1 MDSRAQIRA
10 LDVVE
15 TFWETFNELG
25 NVIIL
30 NPIIVKSSFPIRLE
44 VVKEA
49 AKKMVQRHQSLRV
62 RIVSKMTKSEG
73 RETLKRYFVDLS
85 DSAEVIVREELLSSP
100 ESQSKELEGEP
111 VWENMLIKEQNE
123 FFENENSPLWR
134 IRMMKLGK
142 TGDLYR
148 TCFIGSFHHAIMDG
162 LSRQYFWTEL
172 LGLCVLS
179 NEFPEIDIPKNRV
192 TTLPKSVCKYFPS
205 SLKVKLLKPFY
216 SWRATAT
223 QGVCLYRKLVA
234 PFENPCNLEISRDL
248 YADFKKSPRTSILP
262 IKISNELLK
271 KLMSKCKERK
281 IQLNGAIEAV
291 SALGLMGLIYELR
304 ENRIDRD
311 SGDISELKDCE
322 RSSESGLDAEL
333 ATTSLNLS
341 CMNNCAPFSI
351 GGGDCFNQGCDR
363 NAVIPI
369 RTMVAINCRRW
380 VTKDNP
386 SVCPE
391 TIKVVET
398 DLMNALEVMQSN
410 LSSETTTTTG
420 LTDKSDEFAA
430 KNDSPGSSNLNS
442 GDENASSMENT
453 EFCEISHAS
462 RTKSRGHSKEFF
474 SSLNKINMSIAKLN
488 SPSGDRLGSSWLKKA
503 VSRVISPKNRK
514 DKQIK
519 TVGLGSYAVLMGL
532 DMKVERD
539 CMFDT
544 EKMWELAN
552 NTNKKIHSIVD
563 SKDPSAVTFEWH
575 VISGKLFYLWSA
587 SFTECAII
595 THLGFIHDLA
605 NSPTRADKNR
615 LLMQLGDPAIRP
627 SSFLVSN
634 GGLWDS
640 SALQELV
647 KRVNSG
653 TAEQGVTMEVESSY
667 SCVAQHNAGLNMFA
681 HNIVTVNGELY
692 WSLQYHTNI
701 TNKEVAQMYSN
712 HIQKYINLLAD
723 S

>member
-1 MDSRAQIRA
+1 MDSRIPIRV

-44 VVKEA
+44 MVKEA
-49 AKKMVQRHQSLRV
+49 AEKMAQRHQSLRV
-62 RIVSKMTKSEG
+62 RIVSKITSNEG
-73 RETLKRYFVDLS
+73 KKTMKRYFVDLS
-85 DSAEVIVREELLSSP
+85 DNAEVIVREEFQPKP
-100 ESQSKELEGEP
+100 ENQNKEFEDEP
-111 VWENMLIKEQNE
+111 VWEDMLVKEQNE

-134 IRMMKLGK
+134 IRMMKLGRS
-142 TGDLYR
+142 GDAYR

-172 LGLCVLS
+172 LGLCILS
-179 NEFPEIDIPKNRV
+179 NEFPDISIPKNRP

-205 SLKVKLLKPFY
+205 SLRVRLLKPFY

-223 QGVCLYRKLVA
+223 HGVCLYRKLVA
-234 PFENPCNLEISRDL
+234 PFENPCSLEISRDL

-262 IKISNELLK
+262 IKISRELLK
-271 KLMSKCKERK
+271 KLLSKCKERN

-304 ENRIDRD
+304 ENRMNRN

-322 RSSESGLDAEL
+322 KSPENQRDGEF
-333 ATTSLNLS
+333 ATTSLNLN
-341 CMNNCAPFSI
+341 CMNKCAPFSI
-351 GGGDCFNQGCDR
+351 RGADCFNQGCDGST
-363 NAVIPI
+363 VIPI

-391 TIKVVET
+391 TNKVVEA
-398 DLMNALEVMQSN
+398 DLMNALEIMQN
-410 LSSETTTTTG
+410 NHISETTTTTA
-420 LTDKSDEFAA
+420 LTDKNDEFIIKSDLAE
-430 KNDSPGSSNLNS
+430 GSNLNS
-442 GDENASSMENT
+442 GDENISSLENT
-453 EFCEISHAS
+453 EFSEIYHMSNMS
-462 RTKSRGHSKEFF
+462 RSNKSHSKEFF
-474 SSLNKINMSIAKLN
+474 NSLNKINMSIAKLN
-488 SPSGDRLGSSWLKKA
+488 SPNGDKLGGGSSWLKKA
-503 VSRVISPKNRK
+503 VSRVISPRNRR

-532 DMKVERD
+532 DMRVEKD

-575 VISGKLFYLWSA
+575 VISGKFPIPIKVLR
-587 SFTECAII
+587 C
-595 THLGFIHDLA
+595 
-605 NSPTRADKNR
+605 
-615 LLMQLGDPAIRP
+615 
-627 SSFLVSN
+627 
-634 GGLWDS
+634 
-640 SALQELV
+640 
-647 KRVNSG
+647 
-653 TAEQGVTMEVESSY
+653 
-667 SCVAQHNAGLNMFA
+667 
-681 HNIVTVNGELY
+681 
-692 WSLQYHTNI
+692 
-701 TNKEVAQMYSN
+701 
-712 HIQKYINLLAD
+712 
-723 S
+723 

>member
-1 MDSRAQIRA
+1 MDFHPQIRA

-44 VVKEA
+44 MVKDA
-49 AKKMVQRHQSLRV
+49 AEKMTQRHQSLRV
-62 RIVSKMTKSEG
+62 RIVSKITSNEG
-73 RETLKRYFVDLS
+73 RKTLKRYFIDLC
-85 DSAEVIVREELLSSP
+85 DNVEVIVREEF
-100 ESQSKELEGEP
+100 QSKSDNQNKEFEGEP
-111 VWENMLIKEQNE
+111 VWENMLVKEQNE

-134 IRMMKLGK
+134 IRMMSLGK
-142 TGDLYR
+142 SEDIYK
-148 TCFIGSFHHAIMDG
+148 TCFVGSFHHAIMDG

-172 LGLCVLS
+172 LGLCALS
-179 NEFPEIDIPKNRV
+179 NEFPDIAIPKNRP
-192 TTLPKSVCKYFPS
+192 TNLPKSVCKYFPS
-205 SLKVKLLKPFY
+205 SLKVRLLKPFY

-223 QGVCLYRKLVA
+223 HGVCLYRKLVA
-234 PFENPCNLEISRDL
+234 PFENPCSLEISRDL

-262 IKISNELLK
+262 IKISKELLK

-304 ENRIDRD
+304 ENRMNRG
-311 SGDISELKDCE
+311 SGDISELKDYDK
-322 RSSESGLDAEL
+322 SPESQEL
-333 ATTSLNLS
+333 TSLKLN
-341 CMNNCAPFSI
+341 CMNNCAPFNI
-351 GGGDCFNQGCDR
+351 RGGDCFIQGGDG
-363 NAVIPI
+363 NKMIPI

-386 SVCPE
+386 SLCPE
-391 TIKVVET
+391 TSKVIEG
-398 DLMNALEVMQSN
+398 DLMNVLEVMQNSN
-410 LSSETTTTTG
+410 NSETTTTTT
-420 LTDKSDEFAA
+420 LTDKNDEFVI
-430 KNDSPGSSNLNS
+430 KNHSNENPNS
-442 GDENASSMENT
+442 NYGDENISSLENA
-453 EFCEISHAS
+453 EFSEVSHRNRS
-462 RTKSRGHSKEFF
+462 RSHKSHSKEFF
-474 SSLNKINMSIAKLN
+474 NNLSKINMSLTK
-488 SPSGDRLGSSWLKKA
+488 LGSPNGEKMSSSWFKKA
-503 VSRVISPKNRK
+503 VSKVMSPKNRK
-514 DKQIK
+514 SKQIK

-532 DMKVERD
+532 DMKVEKD
-539 CMFDT
+539 CITNT

-575 VISGKLFYLWSA
+575 VISG
-587 SFTECAII
+587 
-595 THLGFIHDLA
+595 FIHDLA
-605 NSPTRADKNR
+605 NSPTRSDKNM
-615 LLMQLGDPAIRP
+615 LLMQLGDPTIRP

-640 SALQELV
+640 SPLKELV
-647 KRVNSG
+647 KKINAI
-653 TAEQGVTMEVESSY
+653 TTEQEVMMEVESSY

-681 HNIVTVNGELY
+681 HNIVTVNGELC

-712 HIQKYINLLAD
+712 HIQKYINLLAE